1 MSSSAPTSSSFDSE
15 AGHMEFELMI
25 LNSNL
30 HYPGPTLFVTPG
42 GESTE
47 YTVDVD
53 LEALSE
59 TSSVVVKS
67 GKWAAVTRDGK
78 RLEVG

>member
-1 MSSSAPTSSSFDSE
+1 MTTD
-15 AGHMEFELMI
+15 
-25 LNSNL
+25 
-30 HYPGPTLFVTPG
+30 

-53 LEALSE
+53 LEVLPE